1 MGHSTPKCF
10 RTSGKHWQFL
20 SRVQKEL
27 QIKEWLPLKGD
38 VFKYVHTCRV
48 QYDIIFADPPY
59 ALENLKDIPDAAMP
73 LLADGG
79 LMILEHGKNY
89 DFKDNPY
96 YVDHRTYGSVNFTF
110 FIKQTDSIKPLE
122 ETKVKDDVNI

>member
-1 MGHSTPKCF
+1 MLQSFYKSPNRDFTLLQGDCVEF
-10 RTSGKHWQFL
+10 LNQF
-20 SRVQKEL
+20 
-27 QIKEWLPLKGD
+27 D
-38 VFKYVHTCRV
+38 FKF
-48 QYDIIFADPPY
+48 DMIFADPPY